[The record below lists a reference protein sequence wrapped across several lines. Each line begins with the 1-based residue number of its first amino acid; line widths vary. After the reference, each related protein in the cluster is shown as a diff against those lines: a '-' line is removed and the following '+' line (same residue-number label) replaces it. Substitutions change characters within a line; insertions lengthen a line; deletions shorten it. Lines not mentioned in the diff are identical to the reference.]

1 MVNTAKTNDIKPK
14 QISTAATQ
22 RQSLSVTGS
31 NKIDTIY
38 RNINIVDSIVYNNY
52 TKLYYNIYNNIID
65 TKLDILNT

>member
-1 MVNTAKTNDIKPK
+1 MVNTAKANDIKPK

-31 NKIDTIY
+31 NKIDTVY
-38 RNINIVDSIVYNNY
+38 RDINIVDSIVYNSY